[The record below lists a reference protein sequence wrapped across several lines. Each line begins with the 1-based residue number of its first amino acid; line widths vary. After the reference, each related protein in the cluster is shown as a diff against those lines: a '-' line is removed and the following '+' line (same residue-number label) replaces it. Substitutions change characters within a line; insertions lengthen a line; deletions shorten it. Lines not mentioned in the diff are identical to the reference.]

1 MVSSDNNVNQQQKD
15 FKKNNNESVLNRVE
29 NLIVSIL
36 LSLVLILVLIQV
48 FSRFITGNS
57 VTWAGELS
65 RFVAVWLIF
74 IGSAIALRRN
84 LHIQV
89 ENLYNVVSP
98 KISLVM
104 LLFRNIIIVAFLF
117 LISLGSLD
125 MLEIVSIQTSPG
137 LGINMSFVYSVLP
150 VAIILMI
157 VILLFQTITRFR
169 KKRG

>member
-104 LLFRNIIIVAFLF
+104 LLFR
-117 LISLGSLD
+117 
-125 MLEIVSIQTSPG
+125 
-137 LGINMSFVYSVLP
+137 
-150 VAIILMI
+150 
-157 VILLFQTITRFR
+157 
-169 KKRG
+169 